1 MSGSRAVRVAAT
13 SARLLTGAAVA
24 VASVIAVTLAIAA
37 PWPTVANE
45 PAQARV
51 TPLPGDTVLVCNGD
65 FRAIGGDPSNPQE
78 MVSADSPRLTV
89 AGSAGEPEITPLST
103 GDLIDAGEVRRLT
116 APVDGRTAPLL
127 AAAESVTLSDDD
139 LAGFAAAPCREATTE
154 SWLVGGS
161 VATGAEDLIVLTNP
175 GAVPSTVTLTAYGSA
190 RGASTMIVPAGAQVA
205 VPLTSVAAG
214 AEAPV
219 VKVGAIG
226 SPVRA
231 VLQSSLT
238 QTLDPVGIDLQD
250 AVSGPQRQAVI
261 GGVEV
266 HQSEGDGATTTA
278 LRLLSPEA
286 DAEAVVTVRAVG
298 ESSVAG
304 EFTMSLTAGTP
315 AEVSLTSLD
324 PGTYNVHVE
333 AEAPVL
339 AAVRQQ
345 EGAGPDRDFAWATPS
360 PELEGP
366 VLVAVPAGPAARL
379 ILVNDDAAADVHVT
393 LAAVDGGGEQAV
405 SVPAGSS
412 VAVDVQART
421 VYSLETSGSVRASLT
436 MAAAGALATWPVW
449 PAAGAEQSITVYP

>member
-1 MSGSRAVRVAAT
+1 MSGNRAVRVAAT

-24 VASVIAVTLAIAA
+24 VASVVGVTLAIAA
-37 PWPTVANE
+37 PWPTVTNA

-65 FRAIGGDPSNPQE
+65 FRAIGRDPSNPQE
-78 MVSADSPRLTV
+78 MVSAASPRLTV
-89 AGSAGEPEITPLST
+89 EGSAGAPEMTPLTT
-103 GDLIDAGEVRRLT
+103 GDLVDAGEVRRLA

-127 AAAESVTLSDDD
+127 AAAESLTLASDD

-175 GAVPSTVTLTAYGSA
+175 GAVPSTVTLTPYGSA
-190 RGASTMIVPAGAQVA
+190 RGPSTVIVPAGAQIA

-219 VKVGAIG
+219 VKVAATGA
-226 SPVRA
+226 PVRA

-250 AVSGPQRQAVI
+250 AVSGPRRQAVI

-266 HQSEGDGATTTA
+266 HQSEGDGATTA
-278 LRLLSPEA
+278 SLRLLSPQA

-298 ESSVAG
+298 ESSVAS
-304 EFTMSLTAGTP
+304 EFTMSLSAGTP
-315 AEVSLTSLD
+315 AEVALTSLD

-333 AEAPVL
+333 AAAPVL
-339 AAVRQQ
+339 SAVRQQ
-345 EGAGPDRDFAWATPS
+345 QGAGPDADFAWATPS
-360 PELEGP
+360 PLLDDQ

-379 ILVNDDAAADVHVT
+379 ILVNDDAADVAVT
-393 LAAVDGGGEQAV
+393 LAAVDGGAGKDI

-421 VYSLETSGSVRASLT
+421 VYSLETSGSVRASVT